1 MEGMSDG
8 TDVMDS
14 GGVNARMHIHTT
26 GWVGSLSLCCEI
38 DLFWGHK
45 HMPVTSVS

>member
-1 MEGMSDG
+1 MEGMPDG

-14 GGVNARMHIHTT
+14 GGVNARMHIHTN
-26 GWVGSLSLCCEI
+26 GWVGSLSL
-38 DLFWGHK
+38 WGHK